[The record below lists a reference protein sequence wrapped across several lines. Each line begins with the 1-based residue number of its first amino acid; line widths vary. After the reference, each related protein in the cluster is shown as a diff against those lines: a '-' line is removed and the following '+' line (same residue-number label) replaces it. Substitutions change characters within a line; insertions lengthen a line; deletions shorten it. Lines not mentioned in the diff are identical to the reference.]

1 MFSRK
6 PQIPHTPP
14 KPPASRAGQARAMA
28 LRVASNP
35 WLSAGGAG
43 LLFLLTLIV
52 LITVMGDAK
61 AGTPTVRLSLAH
73 AAEAGSDLPG
83 WKQALADESETPTVT
98 TDELTLSDQPIELA
112 ENGIVGGSAV
122 ITLPEGG
129 RLEGAGGPMIA
140 NGGGSALAQAPVPG
154 LTAPGP
160 GGALLP
166 IIGGNGQK
174 PWQAYARPF
183 TANGKPKV
191 ALVIGGLGLNPAYT
205 RRAIELLPAEVTL
218 SFAPYAE
225 GLQGWIDLARAN
237 GHEVLLETP
246 MEPNDYPQ
254 NDPGPYTLLAAGAP
268 GEIVKKTEWVLS
280 RATGYFGVTNYLG
293 SRFVASGPAMNAFS
307 GVLKQRGVAFVDDG
321 LAARKGSGPPRA
333 SADRIVDE
341 DLSAEA
347 IARSFTAL
355 EAAARSNGQALGSG
369 FAYPVT
375 LESAAVWARSLEGR
389 GFQLAP
395 ASALLN
401 GR

>member
-6 PQIPHTPP
+6 PQISHRPP
-14 KPPASRAGQARAMA
+14 TPPASKAGQARAIA
-28 LRVASNP
+28 LKVANNP

-43 LLFLLTLIV
+43 LLFLLTLV
-52 LITVMGDAK
+52 TLIMVMGDAK
-61 AGTPTVRLSLAH
+61 AGAPMVRLSLAH
-73 AAEAGSDLPG
+73 AAAAGSEVPG
-83 WKQALADESETPTVT
+83 WKEALADEGEVPLVT
-98 TDELTLSDQPIELA
+98 TDEMMLSDTPIELA
-112 ENGIVGGSAV
+112 DNGMVGGSAI

-129 RLEGAGGPMIA
+129 RLEGADGPLVPVA
-140 NGGGSALAQAPVPG
+140 GAALAQAPLAG

-166 IIGGNGQK
+166 VIGGDGRK

-205 RRAIELLPAEVTL
+205 RRAIELLPPEVTL

-225 GLQGWIDLARAN
+225 GLQSWIDLARAH

-246 MEPNDYPQ
+246 MEPADYPQ
-254 NDPGPYTLLAAGAP
+254 NDPGPYTLLAGGAP

-280 RATGYFGVTNYLG
+280 RASGYFGVTNYLG
-293 SRFVASGPAMNAFS
+293 GRFVTSGPAMSSFS
-307 GVLKQRGVAFVDDG
+307 GVLKSRGVAFIDDG

-347 IARSFTAL
+347 IARQFAAL
-355 EAAARSNGQALGSG
+355 EAGARSNGQAMGSG

-375 LESAAVWARSLEGR
+375 LESAAVWTRSLEGR

-395 ASALLN
+395 ASALLS